1 MEYYQKTVIE
11 YLKNAKREK
20 LSSIIMENLS
30 MSKVRNS
37 WYPGVAPKNSWW
49 GCAARFSKL
58 WPYFTAKNVI
68 FHTRFQSWPQKSK
81 LVFRPGGGQKD
92 FKKLNIHVYIGKN
105 YVIIT

>member
-37 WYPGVAPKNSWW
+37 
-49 GCAARFSKL
+49 
-58 WPYFTAKNVI
+58 
-68 FHTRFQSWPQKSK
+68 
-81 LVFRPGGGQKD
+81 
-92 FKKLNIHVYIGKN
+92 
-105 YVIIT
+105 